1 MNKRKL
7 GLLIGSC
14 AMVLTLSACAPV
26 STHPTLTP
34 SNITINLDMD
44 SFNLS
49 SLSQMPTPETL
60 KFRLNLEAKTHL
72 TEQATR
78 TKDDLVL
85 LWPAD
90 TAANV
95 AIDDAAKI
103 AANSHDL
110 CLHP

>member
-34 SNITINLDMD
+34 SNITINLDVD

-49 SLSQMPTPETL
+49 SLKQMPTPETL
-60 KFRLNLEAKTHL
+60 KFTLDLESKAGL
-72 TEQATR
+72 AER
-78 TKDDLVL
+78 TKNDLVA
-85 LWPAD
+85 LWPAHD
-90 TAANV
+90 VASGAPKTALS
-95 AIDDAAKI
+95 IYG
-103 AANSHDL
+103 L
-110 CLHP
+110 CLDH